1 MHNLKNVRLVK
12 IGESDADSCAQ
23 GQVMSRSVLSLS
35 LSFSPPLGHTLS
47 KRLLLSMKGVE
58 IQELQ
63 SLWARVHSCKY
74 VSVFFFFFLVSVC
87 LEGTGRDREPLSAAG
102 ASPAAPLCSCEE
114 IKRSSFP
121 SSSLL
126 LQPADYVIHAET

>member
-1 MHNLKNVRLVK
+1 MHNLKNVKLVK
-12 IGESDADSCAQ
+12 RGESDADSCAQ
-23 GQVMSRSVLSLS
+23 GQVMSRSVLS

-74 VSVFFFFFLVSVC
+74 VSVFFFFLSECVF
-87 LEGTGRDREPLSAAG
+87 GRHWQG
-102 ASPAAPLCSCEE
+102 
-114 IKRSSFP
+114 
-121 SSSLL
+121 
-126 LQPADYVIHAET
+126 